1 MAKGGFPRGMNL
13 GGNMGQMLR
22 QAQKMQ
28 EDMAKAQEELKAT
41 TYEGT
46 AGGGVVKVTVNGDRE
61 VLSITFAPEAV
72 DPDDV
77 EMLQDLTMVAINDAL
92 KKAEAAATEAM
103 GQITG
108 GISIPGLM

>member
-1 MAKGGFPRGMNL
+1 MAKGGFPRGMGM
-13 GGNMGQMLR
+13 GGNMNQMLR

-28 EDMAKAQEELKAT
+28 EDMAKAQEELKRSS
-41 TYEGT
+41 YEGT
-46 AGGGVVKVTVNGDRE
+46 AGGGVVKVVVSGERE

-72 DPDDV
+72 DPDDI
-77 EMLQDLTMVAINDAL
+77 EILQDLTMVAVNDAL
-92 KKAEAAATEAM
+92 KKAEEAATEAM